1 MAVGSSTSGTRLELD
16 LSFLDNLP
24 MSNVMVTGAAG
35 FIGFALADALSKRA
49 DTMVCVVDNF
59 IRGERDAAYTE
70 LCSRESVVAYNLDLT
85 DSNAVR
91 ELPESIDTIFH
102 MAALNGT
109 QNFYERP
116 YDVVRCSTLPTFHL
130 LDRYGATSEFRRFV
144 YAGSSEAYAG
154 TVSKFDWPVPTAE
167 DVPLCITDATN
178 LRWSYGGSKLH
189 GEILVTA
196 ACHQF
201 AKDYTII
208 RYHNA
213 YGPRMGD
220 KHVVPDFLERMK
232 NGIYSLYGHDD
243 TRSFIYIDDV
253 VRATLM
259 LAECGGAA
267 NQTVNVGSENEI
279 KIVEIGKM
287 MLELAGIKAEIE
299 LYDSPQGSVR
309 RRAPDISKLKS
320 LVGYSEEISL
330 ADGLKRT
337 MDFYC

>member
-1 MAVGSSTSGTRLELD
+1 MM
-16 LSFLDNLP
+16 P
-24 MSNVMVTGAAG
+24 MTNVLITGAAG
-35 FIGFALADALSKRA
+35 FIGFALADSLSKRG
-49 DTMVCVVDNF
+49 DTNVYVVDNF
-59 IRGERDAAYTE
+59 VRGESDAAYAE
-70 LCSRESVVAYNLDLT
+70 LCSRDSVVAFNLDLT

-91 ELPESIDTIFH
+91 ELPESIDLILH

-130 LDRYGATSEFRRFV
+130 LDRYGPASGLKRFV

-154 TVSKFDWPVPTAE
+154 TVSRFDWPVPTAE
-167 DVPLCITDATN
+167 DVPLCITDPSN

-196 ACHQF
+196 ACHQYE
-201 AKDYTII
+201 KDYTII

-232 NGIYSLYGHDD
+232 NGIYSLYGHSD

-253 VRATLM
+253 VRATVM
-259 LAECGGAA
+259 LAECADAA
-267 NQTVNVGSENEI
+267 NETVNVGSETET
-279 KIVEIGKM
+279 KIVDIGKM
-287 MLELAGIKAEIE
+287 LLELAGIDAEIE
-299 LYDSPQGSVR
+299 LHDSPKGSVP
-309 RRAPDISKLKS
+309 RRAPDISKLKE
-320 LVGYSEEISL
+320 LVGYAEEISL
-330 ADGLKRT
+330 ADGLRRT
-337 MDFYC
+337 MDYYL

>member
-1 MAVGSSTSGTRLELD
+1 
-16 LSFLDNLP
+16 
-24 MSNVMVTGAAG
+24 MSNVLITGAAG
-35 FIGFALADALSKRA
+35 FIGFALADALSKRS
-49 DTMVCVVDNF
+49 DTNVCVVDNF
-59 IRGERDAAYTE
+59 VRGERDAAYKE
-70 LCSRESVVAYNLDLT
+70 LCARDNVVSYDLDLT

-130 LDRYGATSEFRRFV
+130 LDRYGSSADFRRFV

-154 TVSKFDWPVPTAE
+154 TVSTFDWPVPTAE
-167 DVPLCITDATN
+167 DVPLCISDPSN

-196 ACHQF
+196 ACHQYK
-201 AKDYTII
+201 KDYTII

-232 NGIYSLYGHDD
+232 SGVYSLYGHSD

-259 LAECGGAA
+259 LAECADAA
-267 NQTVNVGSENEI
+267 NETVNVGSENEI
-279 KIVEIGKM
+279 QIVEIGKM
-287 MLELAGIKAEIE
+287 LVELAGIEAEIE
-299 LYDSPQGSVR
+299 LHDSPKGSVAR
-309 RRAPDISKLKS
+309 RSPDTTKLKE
-320 LVGYSEEISL
+320 LVGFTEETTL
-330 ADGLKRT
+330 ADGLRRT
-337 MDFYC
+337 MDFYL

>member
-1 MAVGSSTSGTRLELD
+1 MM
-16 LSFLDNLP
+16 P
-24 MSNVMVTGAAG
+24 MTNVLITGAAG
-35 FIGFALADALSKRA
+35 FIGFALADSLSKRG
-49 DTMVCVVDNF
+49 DTNVYVVDNF
-59 IRGERDAAYTE
+59 VRGESDAAYAE
-70 LCSRESVVAYNLDLT
+70 LCARDSVVAFNLDLT

-91 ELPESIDTIFH
+91 ELPESIDLILH

-130 LDRYGATSEFRRFV
+130 LDRYGPASGLKRFV

-154 TVSKFDWPVPTAE
+154 TVSRFDWPVPTAE
-167 DVPLCITDATN
+167 DVPLCITDPSN

-196 ACHQF
+196 ACHQYE
-201 AKDYTII
+201 KDYTII

-232 NGIYSLYGHDD
+232 NGIYSLYGHSD

-253 VRATLM
+253 VRATVM
-259 LAECGGAA
+259 LAECADAA
-267 NQTVNVGSENEI
+267 NETVNVGSETET
-279 KIVEIGKM
+279 KIVDIGKM
-287 MLELAGIKAEIE
+287 LLELAGIDAEIE
-299 LYDSPQGSVR
+299 LHDSPKGSVP
-309 RRAPDISKLKS
+309 RRAPDISKLKE

-330 ADGLKRT
+330 ADGLRRT
-337 MDFYC
+337 MDYYL

>member
-1 MAVGSSTSGTRLELD
+1 MADVLI
-16 LSFLDNLP
+16 
-24 MSNVMVTGAAG
+24 TGAAG
-35 FIGFALADALSKRA
+35 FIGFALADSLSKRG
-49 DTMVCVVDNF
+49 DTNVYVVDNF
-59 IRGERDAAYTE
+59 VRGERDAAYLE
-70 LCSRESVVAYNLDLT
+70 LCSRNSVVAFDLDLT
-85 DSNAVR
+85 DSNAIR

-130 LDRYGATSEFRRFV
+130 LDRYGPVSGLKRFI

-154 TVSKFDWPVPTAE
+154 TVSRFDWPVPTAE
-167 DVPLCITDATN
+167 DVPLCIADPTN

-189 GEILVTA
+189 GEVMVTA
-196 ACHQF
+196 ACHQY

-232 NGIYSLYGHDD
+232 NGIYSLYGHSD

-253 VRATLM
+253 VRATVM
-259 LAECGGAA
+259 LAECADAA
-267 NQTVNVGSENEI
+267 NETVNIGSENET
-279 KIVEIGKM
+279 KIVDIGKM
-287 MLELAGIKAEIE
+287 LLELAGIDAEIE
-299 LYDSPQGSVR
+299 LHDSPKGSVP
-309 RRAPDISKLKS
+309 RRAPDIRKLKE
-320 LVGYSEEISL
+320 LVGFAEEITL
-330 ADGLKRT
+330 AEGLRRT
-337 MDFYC
+337 MDYYL